1 MDGRSFDSS
10 AHPRGGDG
18 EFINKNG
25 GKPPI
30 AGNGATLPSDDDPAD
45 EVNERLGDMRG
56 LIRRTSKRFIPKPD
70 EDYWN
75 TPDGP
80 ITQELLAH
88 NAKRQG
94 YDPQSFS
101 DRLGIMYDGSPSQC
115 EELLDNWDDEDT
127 VTRIADDVEDDNADN
142 VRNFDLA
149 DPENWEPDEDN
160 TYQTAKWLETQLY
173 GEHGDEFNA
182 VTYFTDDRFK
192 RIEQDTINNPE
203 WLDNHGEELVH
214 EVKMGNVDSRTLIA
228 AVDMWKPGDSGATCR
243 LAEALGNT
251 PQVCKQMRDR
261 RAIPD
266 DMLRLRSRQG
276 EVDVANNP
284 YLTDRQRKILS
295 TPIPDNPLRRPKDRD
310 TLEAMLMDPRE
321 QYRLAAAQ
329 MNRQTIRHDQ
339 ELSLLVMSDDVEDVR
354 NAIPLEPTSTPQ
366 RIPIFN
372 G

>member
-1 MDGRSFDSS
+1 MGGRNFDSS
-10 AHPRGGDG
+10 AHPRGRDG
-18 EFINKNG
+18 EFIDKNG

-56 LIRRTSKRFIPKPD
+56 LIQRTSKRFVPKPG

-115 EELLDNWDDEDT
+115 EELLNNWDDEDT

-142 VRNFDLA
+142 ARNFDLA

-160 TYQTAKWLETQLY
+160 TYQTAKWLETQVY
-173 GEHGDEFNA
+173 DEHGDFNA
-182 VTYFTDDRFK
+182 VTYFTDDRYK
-192 RIEQDTINNPE
+192 GIEQDTINNPE
-203 WLDNHGEELVH
+203 WLDKHGEELVH
-214 EVKMGNVDSRTLIA
+214 EVKMGNVDSRLLDP
-228 AVDMWKPGDSGATCR
+228 AVDAWHPEDNGITCR
-243 LAEALGNT
+243 LAEAMGNT
-251 PQVCKQMRDR
+251 PQVVQQMCDS

-266 DMLRLRSRQG
+266 DMLRYRQHAH
-276 EVDVANNP
+276 VNMSNP
-284 YLTDRQRKILS
+284 YLTDRQKRILS
-295 TPIPDNPLRRPKDRD
+295 TPIPDNPLHRPKDRN
-310 TLEAMLMDPRE
+310 TLEAMLMNPNA
-321 QYRLAAAQ
+321 QYRIAATQ
-329 MNRQTIRHDQ
+329 MNRQTIRHDR
-339 ELSLLVMSDDVEDVR
+339 ELSILVASDDVEDVR
-354 NAIPLEPTSTPQ
+354 NA
-366 RIPIFN
+366 
-372 G
+372 